1 MTEYIYWKWTK
12 NQAENIRKSARE
24 KKPDEKKA
32 TEKKVTE
39 KKELLYL
46 TVPDAIHTEPND
58 KRSVCN
64 ERISNRYMIIQTP
77 VNPFLK
83 DSNYIHDL
91 EIQDTHLRPKDSNVK
106 KSTAD

>member
-12 NQAENIRKSARE
+12 NQADNIRKSARE
-24 KKPDEKKA
+24 KKPGEKKA
-32 TEKKVTE
+32 TEKK
-39 KKELLYL
+39 ELPYL
-46 TVPDAIHTEPND
+46 TAPDTIHAEPND

-77 VNPFLK
+77 INPFLK
-83 DSNYIHDL
+83 DSDYIHDL